1 MGFLTMAGSDVD
13 LTEIRSVYARQMAA
27 ASGSGDPRL
36 EQAFAEVPREDFVG
50 PGPWLIMGL
59 TAALADE
66 RYVRTLDADPA
77 HLYQN
82 TLVALD
88 AEKGINNGEPSL
100 HAAWIG
106 AVAPKP
112 GEAVSHVGAGTG
124 YYSAI
129 LSRLV
134 LPGGSVH
141 AFEIEPEL
149 AEKARRNL
157 LPYPGVTVVTGDAV
171 TLPLP
176 ASDIIYVNAGVVAP
190 PAGWLNALKPGGRLI
205 FPWRPSE
212 EVALSVLVTRRQAGF
227 ALEPLMP
234 SWFIPCIGAGQA
246 GQRAKKLP
254 DPEEARRTRSIWLA
268 ADKQPDDTATA
279 IIGDVWFSSKP
290 VSSGD
295 STPAA

>member
-1 MGFLTMAGSDVD
+1 MAGRDAD
-13 LTEIRSVYARQMAA
+13 LAEIRSAYASEMAA
-27 ASGSGDPRL
+27 ASGSDDPRI
-36 EQAFAEVPREDFVG
+36 ENAFATVPREDFVG
-50 PGPWLIMGL
+50 PGPWMIMGL
-59 TAALADE
+59 SAALAGE

-77 HLYQN
+77 HLYRN
-82 TLVALD
+82 ALVALD

-106 AVAPKP
+106 AVAPRP
-112 GEAVSHVGAGTG
+112 GEAVSHIGAGTG

-141 AFEIEPEL
+141 TFEIEPKL
-149 AEKARRNL
+149 ARKARRNL

-190 PAGWLNALKPGGRLI
+190 PAGWLDALKPGGRLI

-212 EVALSVLVTRRQAGF
+212 EVALSILVTRRDAGF

-234 SWFIPCIGAGQA
+234 SWFIPCIGAGQT
-246 GQRAKKLP
+246 GRRAKKLP
-254 DPEEARRTRSIWLA
+254 DPEEARRTRSIWLR
-268 ADKQPDDTATA
+268 ADKQPDETATA
-279 IIGDVWFSSKP
+279 IIGDVWFSSEP
-290 VSSGD
+290 VSK
-295 STPAA
+295 

>member
-1 MGFLTMAGSDVD
+1 MAGRDAD
-13 LTEIRSVYARQMAA
+13 LAEIRSAYASEMAA
-27 ASGSGDPRL
+27 ASGSDDPRI
-36 EQAFAEVPREDFVG
+36 ENAFATVPREDFVG
-50 PGPWLIMGL
+50 PGPWMIMGL
-59 TAALADE
+59 SAALAGE

-77 HLYQN
+77 HLYRN
-82 TLVALD
+82 ALVALD

-106 AVAPKP
+106 AVAPRP
-112 GEAVSHVGAGTG
+112 GEAVSHIGAGTG

-141 AFEIEPEL
+141 AFEIEPKL
-149 AEKARRNL
+149 ARKARRNL

-190 PAGWLNALKPGGRLI
+190 PAGWLDALKPGGRLI

-212 EVALSVLVTRRQAGF
+212 EVALSILVTRRDAGF

-234 SWFIPCIGAGQA
+234 SWFIPCIGAGQT
-246 GQRAKKLP
+246 GRRAKKLP
-254 DPEEARRTRSIWLA
+254 DPREAQRTRSIWLR
-268 ADKQPDDTATA
+268 ADKQPDETATA
-279 IIGDVWFSSKP
+279 IIGDVWFSSEP
-290 VSSGD
+290 VSK
-295 STPAA
+295 

>member
-1 MGFLTMAGSDVD
+1 MAGRDAD
-13 LTEIRSVYARQMAA
+13 LAEIRSAYASEMAT
-27 ASGSGDPRL
+27 ASGSDDPRI
-36 EQAFAEVPREDFVG
+36 ENAFATVPREDFVG
-50 PGPWLIMGL
+50 PGPWMIMGL
-59 TAALADE
+59 SAALAGE

-77 HLYQN
+77 HLYRN
-82 TLVALD
+82 ALVALD

-106 AVAPKP
+106 AVAPRP
-112 GEAVSHVGAGTG
+112 GEAVSHIGAGTG

-141 AFEIEPEL
+141 AFEIEPKL
-149 AEKARRNL
+149 ARKARRNL

-212 EVALSVLVTRRQAGF
+212 EVALSILVTRRQAGF

-246 GQRAKKLP
+246 GRRAKKLP
-254 DPEEARRTRSIWLA
+254 DPGETRRTRSIWLR
-268 ADKQPDDTATA
+268 ADKQPDATATA
-279 IIGDVWFSSKP
+279 IIGDVWFSSEP
-290 VSSGD
+290 LSE
-295 STPAA
+295 

>member
-1 MGFLTMAGSDVD
+1 MAGRDAD
-13 LTEIRSVYARQMAA
+13 LAEIRSAYASEMAA
-27 ASGSGDPRL
+27 ASGSDDPRI
-36 EQAFAEVPREDFVG
+36 ENAFATVPREDFVG
-50 PGPWLIMGL
+50 PGPWMIMGL
-59 TAALADE
+59 SAALAGE

-77 HLYQN
+77 HLYRN
-82 TLVALD
+82 ALVALD

-106 AVAPKP
+106 AVAPRP
-112 GEAVSHVGAGTG
+112 GEAVSHIGAGTG

-141 AFEIEPEL
+141 AFEIEPKL
-149 AEKARRNL
+149 ARKARRNL

-176 ASDIIYVNAGVVAP
+176 ASDIIYVNAGVAAP

-212 EVALSVLVTRRQAGF
+212 EVALSILVTRRDAGF

-234 SWFIPCIGAGQA
+234 SWFIPCIGAGQT
-246 GQRAKKLP
+246 GRRAKKLP
-254 DPEEARRTRSIWLA
+254 VPEEARRTRSIWLR
-268 ADKQPDDTATA
+268 ADKQPDETATA
-279 IIGDVWFSSKP
+279 IIGDVWFSSEP
-290 VSSGD
+290 VSK
-295 STPAA
+295 

>member
-1 MGFLTMAGSDVD
+1 MDSHGSDLKD
-13 LTEIRSVYARQMAA
+13 LRSAYASEMMQ
-27 ASGSGDPRL
+27 ASGWDDPRL
-36 EQAFAEVPREDFVG
+36 EAAFAGVPREDFVG
-50 PGPWLIMGL
+50 PGPWRIIGL
-59 TAALADE
+59 KSALAGD
-66 RYVRTLDADPA
+66 RYAETPSIDPA

-106 AVAPKP
+106 AVTPRP
-112 GEAVSHVGAGTG
+112 GETVSHLGAGTG

-134 LPGGSVH
+134 LPGGAVR

-149 AEKARRNL
+149 AERARLNL
-157 LPYPGVTVVTGDAV
+157 AAFPNVEIVEGDAV

-190 PAGWLNALKPGGRLI
+190 PAGWLHALKPGGRLI

-212 EVALSVLVTRRQAGF
+212 EVALSMLVTRREGGF
-227 ALEPLMP
+227 EAKPLMP
-234 SWFIPCIGAGQA
+234 SWFIPCIGASLA
-246 GQRAKKLP
+246 GRGAKKLP
-254 DPEEARRTRSIWLA
+254 DRAEARRTRSIRLM
-268 ADKQPDDTATA
+268 ADKPPDATATA
-279 IIGDVWFSSKP
+279 IIGDVWFSSDP
-290 VSSGD
+290 VSK
-295 STPAA
+295 

>member
-82 TLVALD
+82 ALVALD

-190 PAGWLNALKPGGRLI
+190 PAAWLHALKPGGRLI

-212 EVALSVLVTRRQAGF
+212 KVALSVLVTRRQAGF

-234 SWFIPCIGAGQA
+234 SWFIPCVGASFTGRKA
-246 GQRAKKLP
+246 KLP
-254 DPEEARRTRSIWLA
+254 DRAGAQRTRSIWRA
-268 ADKQPDDTATA
+268 ADKPPDETATA
-279 IIGDVWFSSKP
+279 IIGDVWFSSERL
-290 VSSGD
+290 
-295 STPAA
+295 AE